1 MPRDY
6 PQYTDL
12 SEYLQMY
19 DYLSFSHLSFTFIY
33 IILFHDPWNN
43 TLHKIFL
50 RLSQSRRVERI
61 VKIVLENVHLTPP
74 LKSSEIIRFPWLRLI
89 ILRDNGCYIIAEECL
104 KNILRFVIKI
114 PFEMIW
120 ITGRNKYSVSTN
132 VIKLKEKIIEKRRDI
147 GTMYSLSIQSIFG
160 IEEIERCDIVAIYPI
175 SITVQPFKSS
185 ALLLQHG
192 GVSR

>member
-1 MPRDY
+1 MIISPSPIY
-6 PQYTDL
+6 PSL
-12 SEYLQMY
+12 L
-19 DYLSFSHLSFTFIY
+19 F
-33 IILFHDPWNN
+33 ILFCFTIRDN

-74 LKSSEIIRFPWLRLI
+74 IKSSEIIRFPWLRLI

-120 ITGRNKYSVSTN
+120 IIGRNKYSVSTN
-132 VIKLKEKIIEKRRDI
+132 EIKLEETIIKKWRDI

-160 IEEIERCDIVAIYPI
+160 IEKNERCDMVAIYSI

-185 ALLLQHG
+185 ALLLQHA